1 MKKTI
6 SLIMS
11 ICMVTAG
18 LPMIV
23 YAQDSTPEISL
34 DEFTSQLQ
42 ALQAEHDNN
51 YVSEI
56 SI

>member
-1 MKKTI
+1 
-6 SLIMS
+6 
-11 ICMVTAG
+11 
-18 LPMIV
+18 MIV